1 MKLCP
6 SLVLAIAGVLAVA
19 PQSVFAADRP
29 SRFISETPREFF
41 GSGDFDGDGQTDLVI
56 VDKESGKFRL
66 GYGQAT
72 GVVSWVDNR
81 PCGIRVSSGF
91 SIVKLLP
98 TNRDVLIFTSPEA
111 QLTIVDVSNP
121 NAPVNSVVVVFVALG

>member
-1 MKLCP
+1 MKLSP

-19 PQSVFAADRP
+19 SQSVFAADRP
-29 SRFISETPREFF
+29 FRCISETPREFF

-72 GVVSWVDNR
+72 GVMSWVDNR
-81 PCGIRVSSGF
+81 PCGIRGISGF
-91 SIVKLLP
+91 TIGKLLA
-98 TNRDVLIFTSPEA
+98 TNRDALIFTSPEA
-111 QLTIVDVSNP
+111 QLTMVDVSNP
-121 NAPVNSVVVVFVALG
+121 NAPVKPVVVSF